1 MSAPQAD
8 GLSPFE
14 KGGCLRSRQRD
25 SDGFAVK
32 PLDLKS
38 QLSNLSLK
46 TPSQAFTRKISR
58 LIAAVAILRTDS
70 LSMLPPLEM
79 TGYG

>member
-8 GLSPFE
+8 GLSPFF

-58 LIAAVAILRTDS
+58 LIVAVAIFKSRVT
-70 LSMLPPLEM
+70 
-79 TGYG
+79 